1 MMIMI
6 LMNIDDCHVGAIH
19 EKSVIYGFKIIVG
32 VDVGGCASQRPKKS
46 KLYGRQILTH
56 KNFPDKVQ

>member
-32 VDVGGCASQRPKKS
+32 VDVGGCASQRSKKS
-46 KLYGRQILTH
+46 KL
-56 KNFPDKVQ
+56 